1 MVKIEFAIDCHSPG
15 ASFQW
20 QPPCLMGWEGG
31 VVCDSGT
38 LSRGPVHCAC
48 QFSGDTGAIQSFV
61 HKHLV
66 PLLYQVLIIK
76 ARRLSLDAKIWPS
89 NWQLTLSCHKNAGTD
104 VQRPSQG
111 KCGLS
116 QGERSREPLLADKR
130 GRAME

>member
-1 MVKIEFAIDCHSPG
+1 MAAPMSHAWG
-15 ASFQW
+15 
-20 QPPCLMGWEGG
+20 GG

-38 LSRGPVHCAC
+38 LSRAPGHCTC
-48 QFSGDTGAIQSFV
+48 QFSGDPGAIQSFV

-76 ARRLSLDAKIWPS
+76 ARRLSLDAKIWPNS
-89 NWQLTLSCHKNAGTD
+89 WQLTLSCHKNAGSD

-116 QGERSREPLLADKR
+116 QGERSSEPLLADKR